1 MFKVSGTKGEIVFV
15 SEASA
20 FLMNNIEDM
29 YFTSDRAADIIE
41 TYKTVI
47 RTTVPIGERLP
58 GLRCREETGMEKKR
72 TVWKKLFLSTLSLST
87 FTFGG
92 GYVIISL
99 MKTKFVDQLHW
110 IDEDEMLDMTAIAQ
124 SSPGAIA
131 VNGAVVVGYKLA
143 GIPGV
148 LIAVLGAILPPMV
161 ILSIVSLCYDAFISN
176 PVIAAM
182 LKGMESGIGA
192 VIASVVWDMAAGI
205 VKQKSIFSVAVMAG
219 SFLACMVWKVNV
231 VLIILAVA
239 VLGVIRTLWTE
250 KRGNRR

>member
-1 MFKVSGTKGEIVFV
+1 MKS
-15 SEASA
+15 
-20 FLMNNIEDM
+20 
-29 YFTSDRAADIIE
+29 
-41 TYKTVI
+41 
-47 RTTVPIGERLP
+47 
-58 GLRCREETGMEKKR
+58 KKR
-72 TVWKKLFLSTLSLST
+72 VWISLFFSTLYLSA

-92 GYVIISL
+92 GYVIVTL
-99 MKTKFVDQLHW
+99 MKKKFVVEYHW
-110 IDEDEMLDMTAIAQ
+110 IEENEMLDLVAIAQ

-131 VNGAVVVGYKLA
+131 VNGAIVVGYKLA

-192 VIASVVWDMAAGI
+192 VIVSVVWDMAAGI

-231 VLIILAVA
+231 VLIILVVA